1 MRARTILVCALMV
14 LVAACGGGG
23 DDDGGDNAAID
34 AAGIDAEPPDAM
46 PDRCVALC
54 ACAVQYCGESRPED
68 FPDEATCLADC
79 AALPEGTKA
88 CRVEHCG
95 YAMTDPGFHCPHVA
109 GDPDAPSP
117 MCVAP

>member
-1 MRARTILVCALMV
+1 MRARLCLALLCAFGL
-14 LVAACGGGG
+14 AACGGD

-34 AAGIDAEPPDAM
+34 AASIDAPEPDAM
-46 PDRCVALC
+46 PDRCIALC
-54 ACAVQYCGESRPED
+54 ACAVD
-68 FPDEATCLADC
+68 FCQAAYPDEFADEATCIADC
-79 AALPEGTKA
+79 TALPEATKA